1 MVNVNKLKAKMVELG
16 TNVDELSEK
25 IGMDRATFYRRL
37 SADGQTFLIKEAD
50 AISKELGMTREEVN
64 EIFLVSLSHDMRK
77 GGHMNE
83 VLKINYETEQPTV
96 SARELH
102 EALGVASRFS
112 RWFDSNKEL
121 FVEGEDYNKC
131 TSSTVVNNG
140 ARREL
145 EDYSMSVLMAKHI
158 CLMSR
163 TEKGKRCRD
172 YLIDLEKAWNTP
184 EQIMARALKMANHSI
199 ESLKGRCKF
208 LGEQVVEQQQ
218 IITEL
223 QPKANYV
230 DMILQSKSLVTITQI
245 AKDYGMSGRKL
256 NKILKEL
263 KIQYKVGGQWVL
275 YSKYQN
281 GGYVHSRTIDITR
294 TDGRA
299 DVTMQTE
306 WTQKGRLFLYE
317 ELKKHGYVPVIEQA
331 A

>member
-1 MVNVNKLKAKMVELG
+1 
-16 TNVDELSEK
+16 
-25 IGMDRATFYRRL
+25 
-37 SADGQTFLIKEAD
+37 
-50 AISKELGMTREEVN
+50 
-64 EIFLVSLSHDMRK
+64 
-77 GGHMNE
+77 MNE

-102 EALGVASRFS
+102 EALGISKRFS
-112 RWFDSNKEL
+112 AWFEVNSKGFIAGQD
-121 FVEGEDYNKC
+121 F
-131 TSSTVVNNG
+131 TSVLSGTVVNNG
-140 ARREL
+140 ATREIQ
-145 EDYSMSVLMAKHI
+145 DYNISTEMAKHI

-163 TEKGKRCRD
+163 TEKGMQCRQ
-172 YLIDLEKAWNTP
+172 YFIDLEKAWNTP

-317 ELKKHGYVPVIEQA
+317 ELKKRGYVPVIEQA

>member
-1 MVNVNKLKAKMVELG
+1 
-16 TNVDELSEK
+16 
-25 IGMDRATFYRRL
+25 
-37 SADGQTFLIKEAD
+37 
-50 AISKELGMTREEVN
+50 
-64 EIFLVSLSHDMRK
+64 
-77 GGHMNE
+77 MNE
-83 VLKINYETEQPTV
+83 VLKINYEAEQPTV

-102 EALGVASRFS
+102 EALGISKRFS
-112 RWFDSNKEL
+112 AWFEVNSKGFIAGQD
-121 FVEGEDYNKC
+121 F
-131 TSSTVVNNG
+131 TSVLSGTVVNNG
-140 ARREL
+140 ATREIQ
-145 EDYSMSVLMAKHI
+145 DYNISTEMAKHI

-163 TEKGKRCRD
+163 TEKGMQCRQ
-172 YLIDLEKAWNTP
+172 YFIDLEKAWNTP

-317 ELKKHGYVPVIEQA
+317 ELKKHGYVDQESGYA
-331 A
+331 GGTS

>member
-1 MVNVNKLKAKMVELG
+1 
-16 TNVDELSEK
+16 
-25 IGMDRATFYRRL
+25 
-37 SADGQTFLIKEAD
+37 
-50 AISKELGMTREEVN
+50 
-64 EIFLVSLSHDMRK
+64 
-77 GGHMNE
+77 MNE
-83 VLKINYETEQPTV
+83 LLKINYEAEQPTV
-96 SARELH
+96 SARDLH
-102 EALGVASRFS
+102 EQLHIGTKFTTWFERMKEYGFSEGKEFFPKLGETSEQGGIPQSDFQISVDMANQICMIQRSP
-112 RWFDSNKEL
+112 
-121 FVEGEDYNKC
+121 EGKQIRQYF
-131 TSSTVVNNG
+131 
-140 ARREL
+140 
-145 EDYSMSVLMAKHI
+145 
-158 CLMSR
+158 
-163 TEKGKRCRD
+163 
-172 YLIDLEKAWNTP
+172 IDLEKAWNTP